1 MIPVQ
6 IQVRVFM
13 PGRSLLFRLPL
24 PCVYG
29 VHQQIPVRV
38 VDHAVS
44 VHVSQKEQP
53 RMHASRLII
62 GKAADDP
69 RGEGQIIRPVLYGK
83 LLRIGCKTRSPD
95 SQYISP
101 RFQVF
106 KRRIAL
112 GDAPV
117 FRLLIRSQH
126 HLLRFLPGQG
136 NGKVYILLQIQC
148 GKDLHIDLP
157 QIVPV
162 LASLFFL
169 LVLFVLFFLRAV
181 FLAFLILCAERRVV
195 RIHCEKVLFGWL

>member
-1 MIPVQ
+1 
-6 IQVRVFM
+6 M

-29 VHQQIPVRV
+29 VHQQIPVCV

-44 VHVSQKEQP
+44 VHVSHQKKA
-53 RMHASRLII
+53 RMHAARLII
-62 GKAADDP
+62 GKAADHS
-69 RGEGQIIRPVLYGK
+69 RGQCQSIRPVLYRN
-83 LLRIGCKTRSPD
+83 LLSIGSKARSRNR
-95 SQYISP
+95 QYISP

-112 GDAPV
+112 GQAPV

-169 LVLFVLFFLRAV
+169 LVLFVLFFLFVLHAV